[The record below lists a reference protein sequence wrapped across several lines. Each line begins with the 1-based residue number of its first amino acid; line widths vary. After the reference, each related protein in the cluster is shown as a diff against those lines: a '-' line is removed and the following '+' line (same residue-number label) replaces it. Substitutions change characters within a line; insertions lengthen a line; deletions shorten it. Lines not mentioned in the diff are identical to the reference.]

1 MGTSRSAEPRQRK
14 LGFGTWVL
22 VLLSAVGGLSQTSSS
37 LGFPQQPRAQ
47 AKNDYAL
54 IYGTVLGPDDRRVPG
69 VPIRI
74 RPASEKKAKW
84 ELISDNSGEFAQ
96 RVPVGAGDYVIE
108 AEVRVPKGQ
117 QKPEI
122 KVHIDDNER
131 KDVSLHLTQPQLS
144 KR

>member
-1 MGTSRSAEPRQRK
+1 
-14 LGFGTWVL
+14 LGSGVWVF
-22 VLLSAVGGLSQTSSS
+22 VLLSALGGLSQTSST
-37 LGFPQQPRAQ
+37 LGFAQHARAQ
-47 AKNDYAL
+47 ANKDYAL

-69 VPIRI
+69 VPIKI
-74 RPASEKKAKW
+74 RAASEKKAKW

-96 RVPVGAGDYVIE
+96 RVPVGARDYVIE
-108 AEVRVPKGQ
+108 AEVKVPRGQ

-131 KDVSLHLTQPQLS
+131 KDVSLHLTQSQLS